1 VVNRQVGRPRLD
13 EAAATLLW
21 DVRDLRAGDLEWL
34 RLLAA
39 NRPGLFIVIFDS
51 FPRGDTVV
59 AAMRAGAGVVLGR
72 PVSLEAVC
80 GVLLERIPANAG
92 HDGLGRAG
100 NRR

>member
-1 VVNRQVGRPRLD
+1 
-13 EAAATLLW
+13 
-21 DVRDLRAGDLEWL
+21 
-34 RLLAA
+34 
-39 NRPGLFIVIFDS
+39 
-51 FPRGDTVV
+51 
-59 AAMRAGAGVVLGR
+59 VVLGR